1 MKKFL
6 KSLTIATAGA
16 MTILAASSSV
26 KAVVVNWTLN
36 DVTFNDGGTATGGF
50 QTTFNDDETFIP
62 FPLDGSSP
70 INRLDIFVSSG
81 DENNFRNFRYQVS
94 DIDWFDKSKLDLDA
108 NQTNF
113 FEESY
118 FDIFFDPALTSKGGT
133 VSISG
138 SEFYFNETGE
148 VLLRG
153 ITAGTLTG
161 KPVPEPLTIMGTVL
175 AGGMGIAIKKKRAK
189 KNIQS
194 V

>member
-6 KSLTIATAGA
+6 KSLTIATAAA
-16 MTILAASSSV
+16 MTILAASSPV

-36 DVTFNDGGTATGGF
+36 DVAFSDGGIATGGF

-70 INRLDIFVSSG
+70 INKLDIFVSSG

-108 NQTNF
+108 NPRDSGLSNF
-113 FEESY
+113 
-118 FDIFFDPALTSKGGT
+118 DLFFDPALTSRGGT
-133 VSISG
+133 FSISG
-138 SEFYFNETGE
+138 SELYTNEQGE
-148 VLLRG
+148 VLLRS

-161 KPVPEPLTIMGTVL
+161 EPVPEPLTIMGTFL

-189 KNIQS
+189 KNLES

>member
-16 MTILAASSSV
+16 MTILAASSPV

-70 INRLDIFVSSG
+70 INKLDIFVSSG
-81 DENNFRNFRYQVS
+81 DENNFRNLRYQVS

-138 SEFYFNETGE
+138 FELYTIEGVIFG
-148 VLLRG
+148 RG

>member
-16 MTILAASSSV
+16 MTILAASSPV

-70 INRLDIFVSSG
+70 INKLDIFVSSG

-108 NQTNF
+108 NPIDSGASNF
-113 FEESY
+113 
-118 FDIFFDPALTSKGGT
+118 DLFFDPALTSRGGT
-133 VSISG
+133 FSISG

-161 KPVPEPLTIMGTVL
+161 KPVPEPMTIMGTVL
-175 AGGMGIAIKKKRAK
+175 AGGMGVVIKKKRTK
-189 KNIQS
+189 KNIKS